1 MKLLWKY
8 FDGYKKELVLGPL
21 CKLAEAVLELFIPL
35 LMAQIVDVG
44 IPAGD
49 GGYVLKMGGFMLLF
63 GAVGLCCALVCQY
76 YAALAG
82 HGFGQGL
89 RNGLFKKIM
98 TFSGA
103 ETEAFGAD
111 SLITRLTGD
120 VTQLQNGVNMFIRL
134 AVRAPFLTVGSL
146 IMAFVI
152 SPPVGCLFL
161 AALLVIAL
169 ILFFIMRRSVPHY
182 LELQKRQDVLTRLTG
197 ENLEGARV
205 IRAFCRQQEQAEA
218 FDEAGGA
225 AADTAV
231 RIGRLAGLLNP
242 LTYAVANL
250 AIIGI
255 VWMGAGYAD
264 SGVLENGQIIALVS
278 YMTQTLLVLIVFANL
293 VTLFTKAFAS
303 AKRIVQV
310 LETEPAVREGTGGE
324 NGEKDAARLRFEKV
338 DFSYPGGGGAALR
351 DISFAAAPG
360 QTIGVIGGTGAGKS
374 TLGRL
379 ICRFYDVTAGRVLVD
394 GTDVRAM
401 PLEALRG
408 KIGYVPQGASLFRA
422 SVRENIRFGKDDATE
437 EEIWAALRTA
447 QAAEIVEKWE
457 DGLDTQVAEGGK
469 NLSGGQRQRFTI
481 ARALV
486 RKPALLILDDAASA
500 LDYATDAALRRALR
514 SDLAG
519 TTVLMI
525 SQRAATIKN
534 ADLILV
540 LDDGELAAAGTHEE
554 LLQASPLY
562 REICVSQKLVE
573 EEGAL

>member
-8 FDGYKKELVLGPL
+8 FEGYKKELVLGPV

-44 IPAGD
+44 IPAKD
-49 GGYVLKMGGFMLLF
+49 GGYVLKMGALMLLF
-63 GAVGLCCALVCQY
+63 GAVGLACAMVCQY

-82 HGFGQGL
+82 HGFGQKL

-103 ETEAFGAD
+103 EISAFGAD
-111 SLITRLTGD
+111 TLITRLTGD
-120 VTQLQNGVNMFIRL
+120 VTQVQNGVNMFIRL

-146 IMAFVI
+146 IMAFII

-161 AALLVIAL
+161 AALVVIGL
-169 ILFFIMRRSVPHY
+169 ILFVIMRRSIPYY
-182 LELQKRQDVLTRLTG
+182 LELQKKQDVLTGLTG

-205 IRAFCRQQEQAEA
+205 IRAFCRQKEQAQA
-218 FDEAGGA
+218 FDRAGDA

-255 VWMGAGYAD
+255 VWLGAGLAN
-264 SGVLENGQIIALVS
+264 GGFLENGQIIALVS
-278 YMTQTLLVLIVFANL
+278 YMTQTLLVLIVLANL

-303 AKRIVQV
+303 AKRIAQV
-310 LETEPAVREGTGGE
+310 LQTQPAVKNGGEETATATALPRLIFENVSFSYTGDGEPA
-324 NGEKDAARLRFEKV
+324 LRQ
-338 DFSYPGGGGAALR
+338 
-351 DISFAAAPG
+351 ISFTAQAG
-360 QTIGVIGGTGAGKS
+360 QTVGVIGGTGAGKS

-379 ICRFYDVTAGRVLVD
+379 ICRFFDVTQGRVLVD
-394 GTDVRAM
+394 GADVRGQK
-401 PLEALRG
+401 LSILRG

-422 SVRENIRFGKDDATE
+422 SVRENIRFGKQDASD

-447 QAAEIVEKWE
+447 QAAEIVEKL
-457 DGLDTQVAEGGK
+457 DGGLDAEIAEGGK

-486 RKPALLILDDAASA
+486 RKPKLLILDDASSA
-500 LDYATDAALRRALR
+500 LDYATDAALRRALHQ
-514 SDLAG
+514 DLAG
-519 TTVLMI
+519 TTVVMI

-534 ADLILV
+534 ADHILV

-554 LLQASPLY
+554 LLQKSPLY
-562 REICVSQKLVE
+562 REICVSQKLVDGE
-573 EEGAL
+573 ALT